1 MGIQTMASPGGGGG
15 QRSQIQSLA
24 RQGSLYSLTL
34 NEVQSQLGEPLQ
46 SMNLE
51 ELLKG
56 LDANQ
61 EVESTGDQYGSSSAL
76 QGQGSITM
84 PRALREKRVDEVWRD
99 IQQGHSKGSEER
111 RSGLERQLTFGEM
124 TLEDFLAKAGVVPE
138 GSGKNGNNLVE
149 NAGADT
155 VAGQSQQY
163 GRGPHWLHQYHQ
175 IPGMDQQ
182 NVMGSYL
189 PGRSVSQPVGVG
201 SGQMMD
207 AMYPEGQM
215 GLSSPTV
222 GAMSD
227 PQTPGRK
234 RGASSGM
241 ADKFVERRH
250 KRMIKNRESAARS
263 RARKQVGKCILLCD
277 ILSYPL
283 FLFIVV

>member
-76 QGQGSITM
+76 QRQGSITM
-84 PRALREKRVDEVWRD
+84 PRALREKTVDVLWRD
-99 IQQGHSKGSEER
+99 IQQGHNNKGSEEK
-111 RSGLERQLTFGEM
+111 RSGHERRLTFGEM
-124 TLEDFLAKAGVVPE
+124 TVEDFLAKAGVVPE
-138 GSGKNGNNLVE
+138 GSSKNGNILME
-149 NAGADT
+149 NTGADSI
-155 VAGQSQQY
+155 AEQSRQHGQGS
-163 GRGPHWLHQYHQ
+163 HWLHQYHQ

-277 ILSYPL
+277 ILS
-283 FLFIVV
+283 